1 MTGLALA
8 IVVFALMLLAI
19 FLRMP
24 IGLAMLTAGT
34 LGTWYVSG
42 TLIPVLATLKSTT
55 YGTFSSYSLSVVPL
69 FLLMGQFATKG
80 GMSKALFKA
89 ASAFLGHRRGGIAIA
104 TIGACGGFGAICGSS
119 LATAATMANVALP
132 EMRKHNYSGEL
143 AAGCLAAGGTLGILI
158 PPSVILVIYAVLTE
172 QNILKMFTAAII
184 PGILAAAGYMLTI
197 AIYVRIKPESAPMM
211 ERVERAE
218 RWQAIA
224 RVWPVAAIFFIVIGG
239 IYFGFFTPT
248 EGAAV
253 GALGVG
259 ILAWKAG
266 NLDWATLK
274 DCLLSTAVSSAM
286 IFFIILGA
294 ALFNTFLAFTQTPML
309 AADWVASLQVS
320 PWLVLAVMLAS
331 YLLMGCIM
339 DSVSMILL
347 TVPVFFPI
355 ITGLDFGM
363 SPEETAI
370 WFGILVLIVVETGL
384 ITPPVGLNIFII
396 RAIATDISLQQCY
409 RGVIPFIASD
419 AIRVILLVALP
430 VLTLGLNRLI
440 F

>member
-1 MTGLALA
+1 MTGLELA
-8 IVVFALMLLAI
+8 ILVFVLMLLAI

-24 IGLAMLTAGT
+24 IGLAMLMAYG

-42 TLIPVLATLKSTT
+42 SLIPVLSTLKSTT
-55 YGTFSSYSLSVVPL
+55 YETFSSYSLSVVPL

-80 GMSKALFKA
+80 GMSGALFKA
-89 ASAFLGHRRGGIAIA
+89 ASVFLGHRRGGIAIA
-104 TIGACGGFGAICGSS
+104 AVGACGGFGAICGSS

-172 QNILKMFTAAII
+172 QNIIKMFTAAIV
-184 PGILAAAGYMLTI
+184 PGILAALGYMLTI
-197 AIYVRIKPESAPMM
+197 AIYVRFKPDAAPKLDK
-211 ERVERAE
+211 VGGPE
-218 RWQAIA
+218 RWQAILNI
-224 RVWPVAAIFFIVIGG
+224 WPVAGIFSLVIGG
-239 IYFGFFTPT
+239 IYLGLFTPT

-259 ILAWKAG
+259 FLAWKAG
-266 NLDWATLK
+266 NLGWEELK
-274 DCLLSTAVSSAM
+274 ECLLSTAVSSAM

-309 AADWVASLQVS
+309 AADWVASLNVS
-320 PWLVLAVMLAS
+320 PWLVLTVMLVS

-355 ITGLDFGM
+355 ITGLDFGL
-363 SPEETAI
+363 SVEETAI
-370 WFGILVLIVVETGL
+370 WFGVLVLIVVETGL

-396 RAIATDISLQQCY
+396 RSIATDISLKQCY
-409 RGVIPFIASD
+409 KGVIPFIASD
-419 AIRVILLVALP
+419 TVRVLLLVALP
-430 VLTLGLNRLI
+430 VLTLGLNRLM

>member
-1 MTGLALA
+1 MTGLELA
-8 IVVFALMLLAI
+8 ILVFALMLVAV
-19 FLRMP
+19 FLKMP
-24 IGLAMLTAGT
+24 IGMAMFIAGAF
-34 LGTWYVSG
+34 GTWHVSG
-42 TLIPVLATLKSTT
+42 TWVPILSTLKSTT
-55 YGTFSSYSLSVVPL
+55 YETFSSYSLSVVPL

-80 GMSKALFKA
+80 GMSEGLFRAA
-89 ASAFLGHRRGGIAIA
+89 ASFLGHKKGGIAIA
-104 TIGACGGFGAICGSS
+104 AVGACGGFGAICGSS

-132 EMRKHNYSGEL
+132 EMRKYKYSGEL

-158 PPSVILVIYAVLTE
+158 PPSIILVIYAVLTE
-172 QNILKMFTAAII
+172 QNIIKMFTAAIV
-184 PGILAAAGYMLTI
+184 PGILAALGYMLTI
-197 AIYVRIKPESAPMM
+197 AIYVRLKPDSAPQMD
-211 ERVERAE
+211 RLDRGE
-218 RWQAIA
+218 RWQALLRI
-224 RVWPVAAIFFIVIGG
+224 WPVAAIFSLVIGG
-239 IYFGFFTPT
+239 IYLGFFTPT

-259 ILAWKAG
+259 LLAWKAG
-266 NLDWATLK
+266 NLGWQELK
-274 DCLLSTAVSSAM
+274 DCLLSTATSSAM

-294 ALFNTFLAFTQTPML
+294 AIFNTFLAFTQTPML

-347 TVPVFFPI
+347 TIPVFFPI
-355 ITGLDFGM
+355 ITGLDFGLT
-363 SPEETAI
+363 PEETAI

-396 RAIATDISLQQCY
+396 KSIAVDISLKQCY
-409 RGVIPFIASD
+409 RGVIPFIMSD

-430 VLTLGLNRLI
+430 VLTLGLNRLM